1 MKVKILPKRPTICAS
16 IIAHTVEEFLE
27 VVRRVEG
34 ADIIEIRADGLKIES
49 HDVGRGYKSGIKR
62 LLRNAR
68 VQTKLPIILTV
79 RAEKEGGVFIGTE
92 AERVKCILE
101 AIKLADAVDIELRME
116 RDDRDE
122 IIQEAKRRNKPVIV
136 SYHDLNS
143 TPGEDAMRGILEEEC
158 EVGASVAKL
167 GVKANSRRDVLRLL
181 HVTQEMSSLDVP
193 ICTISMGELG
203 KISRVAAP
211 FFGSAITYGY
221 VTKETAPGQVS
232 IAELKKAFEILGL
245 RP

>member
-1 MKVKILPKRPTICAS
+1 
-16 IIAHTVEEFLE
+16 
-27 VVRRVEG
+27 
-34 ADIIEIRADGLKIES
+34 
-49 HDVGRGYKSGIKR
+49 
-62 LLRNAR
+62 
-68 VQTKLPIILTV
+68 
-79 RAEKEGGVFIGTE
+79 
-92 AERVKCILE
+92 
-101 AIKLADAVDIELRME
+101 
-116 RDDRDE
+116 
-122 IIQEAKRRNKPVIV
+122 
-136 SYHDLNS
+136 
-143 TPGEDAMRGILEEEC
+143 
-158 EVGASVAKL
+158 VAKL